1 MLSIYLG
8 HEEEERANLF
18 IEAEK
23 RYGEIFQVI
32 CEPDIVKALQMISR
46 NKIELV
52 LINIDEIEK
61 DKEKIANFKNK
72 ACQLRNRI
80 VFIGL
85 TKNKTN
91 CYEAVKLKFNDV
103 LLDLIKQEDVYQMV
117 NNLEKNYPLHN
128 VKITTMPNFSLS
140 VDGELIKF
148 KNKKAM
154 EMLAFLVD
162 QEGVPVNNN
171 QLINSLWPD
180 TPIDEKAKV
189 RCRVTWHNLK
199 ETLAKNDIEWILK
212 NNGRSRAVDKERFI
226 CDLYE
231 LLDGNQHYIQVYG
244 EKYLEEFEWA
254 EDTKGRIVSY
264 LINTNQYNPIDN
276 INSSK

>member
-8 HEEEERANLF
+8 TENEKRAKLF
-18 IEAEK
+18 SEAEK

-32 CEPDIVKALQMISR
+32 CEASFSKALEMINK

-52 LINIDEIEK
+52 LVNIDNVVEEMDSIL
-61 DKEKIANFKNK
+61 DFKNK

-80 VFIGL
+80 IFIGL
-85 TKNKTN
+85 TNEKANS
-91 CYEAVKLKFNDV
+91 YEAIKMKFNDV
-103 LLDLIKQEDVYQMV
+103 LLDPIKQEDVYQMV
-117 NNLEKNYPLHN
+117 NSLEKNYPLHN
-128 VKITTMPNFSLS
+128 VKVTTMPNFSIS

-162 QEGVPVNNN
+162 QEGIPVNNN
-171 QLINSLWPD
+171 QLINNLWPD
-180 TPIDEKAKV
+180 SPIDEKAKV
-189 RCRVTWHNLK
+189 RCRVTWHCLK
-199 ETLAKNDIEWILK
+199 ETLARNDIEWILK
-212 NNGRSRAVDKERFI
+212 NNGRSRAIDKEKLQ

-231 LLDGNQHYIQVYG
+231 LLDGNQHYVQIYG
-244 EKYLEEFEWA
+244 EKYLEEYEWA

-264 LINTNQYNPIDN
+264 LMSTNQYHPI
-276 INSSK
+276 SGQ